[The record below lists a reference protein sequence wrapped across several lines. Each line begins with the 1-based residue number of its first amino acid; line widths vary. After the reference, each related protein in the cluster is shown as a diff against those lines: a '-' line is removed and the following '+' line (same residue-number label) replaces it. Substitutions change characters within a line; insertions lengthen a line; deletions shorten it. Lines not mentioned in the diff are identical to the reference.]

1 MRICPFCLNK
11 IESTEV
17 DYLFEDEFSDWD
29 FLGGMRNLEDFP
41 LNAREDKK
49 YIAFR
54 KQKKLAV
61 TDRADTTRVF
71 VRKEEL
77 YSLITQLREY
87 CGSEDN
93 GEVWID
99 NQIDEQFEFE
109 DGEILKIRY
118 RNQENEDSILDVS
131 SEITTRRASMIC
143 QHCHNILPSGFFQYQ
158 QVTIGL
164 IGKKDAGKTC
174 MLVSMLASHRKALNG
189 SSEVLSFEEAQTIQ
203 DPSYRELRE
212 KVRLL
217 EENGICPDSTRGEF
231 IPPVILKASWHDE
244 GIEDPFMVCV
254 YDAAGE
260 LLENSAQNGSVLNNI
275 LSTDGWIY
283 LIDPQNTKLGS
294 MIETLSDRG
303 RSRIL
308 NKARI
313 RDINRQRKMQ
323 QSNCGG
329 WKVREIMQDLLTDIN
344 TTAQNRNF
352 CDDLL
357 QFLWT
362 KQAGFTSRKPEMAFV
377 LSKSDEVMQF
387 LNGKYGEWALFDRDI
402 HYLSPEG
409 SEAYRDREEKIREIF
424 QDYVIDSDDMNTY
437 GNIYLASAL
446 GCPTKQKNINGTMI
460 YKLDGKYDPIRIGE
474 AFVRTTMALIE
485 KKAGRED
492 EE

>member
-54 KQKKLAV
+54 RQKKLAV

-77 YSLITQLREY
+77 YSFITQLRRY
-87 CGSEDN
+87 CGVEYN
-93 GEVWID
+93 GEVWVD
-99 NQIDEQFEFE
+99 NQIDEKFEFE
-109 DGEILKIRY
+109 DGEILRIRY
-118 RNQENEDSILDVS
+118 QNRENEDSILDVS
-131 SEITTRRASMIC
+131 SEITTRRANMIC
-143 QHCHNILPSGFFQYQ
+143 RHCHNILPSGFFQYR

-164 IGKKDAGKTC
+164 VGKKDAGKTC
-174 MLVSMLASHRKALNG
+174 MLVSMLANQRKALNG

-231 IPPVILKASWHDE
+231 IPRVILKAVWHAE
-244 GIEDPFMVCV
+244 GKDDPFMVCI

-283 LIDPQNTKLGS
+283 LIDPQNTKLGN
-294 MIETLSDRG
+294 MIETLSD
-303 RSRIL
+303 
-308 NKARI
+308 K
-313 RDINRQRKMQ
+313 
-323 QSNCGG
+323 
-329 WKVREIMQDLLTDIN
+329 
-344 TTAQNRNF
+344 
-352 CDDLL
+352 
-357 QFLWT
+357 
-362 KQAGFTSRKPEMAFV
+362 
-377 LSKSDEVMQF
+377 
-387 LNGKYGEWALFDRDI
+387 
-402 HYLSPEG
+402 
-409 SEAYRDREEKIREIF
+409 
-424 QDYVIDSDDMNTY
+424 
-437 GNIYLASAL
+437 
-446 GCPTKQKNINGTMI
+446 
-460 YKLDGKYDPIRIGE
+460 
-474 AFVRTTMALIE
+474 
-485 KKAGRED
+485 
-492 EE
+492 

>member
-77 YSLITQLREY
+77 YSLITQLRKY

-93 GEVWID
+93 SEVWID

-143 QHCHNILPSGFFQYQ
+143 RHCHNILPSGFFQYQ

-174 MLVSMLASHRKALNG
+174 MLVSMLASHRKALN
-189 SSEVLSFEEAQTIQ
+189 
-203 DPSYRELRE
+203 
-212 KVRLL
+212 
-217 EENGICPDSTRGEF
+217 
-231 IPPVILKASWHDE
+231 
-244 GIEDPFMVCV
+244 
-254 YDAAGE
+254 
-260 LLENSAQNGSVLNNI
+260 
-275 LSTDGWIY
+275 
-283 LIDPQNTKLGS
+283 
-294 MIETLSDRG
+294 
-303 RSRIL
+303 
-308 NKARI
+308 
-313 RDINRQRKMQ
+313 
-323 QSNCGG
+323 
-329 WKVREIMQDLLTDIN
+329 
-344 TTAQNRNF
+344 
-352 CDDLL
+352 
-357 QFLWT
+357 
-362 KQAGFTSRKPEMAFV
+362 
-377 LSKSDEVMQF
+377 
-387 LNGKYGEWALFDRDI
+387 
-402 HYLSPEG
+402 
-409 SEAYRDREEKIREIF
+409 
-424 QDYVIDSDDMNTY
+424 
-437 GNIYLASAL
+437 
-446 GCPTKQKNINGTMI
+446 
-460 YKLDGKYDPIRIGE
+460 
-474 AFVRTTMALIE
+474 
-485 KKAGRED
+485 
-492 EE
+492 